1 MDTVSTDGK
10 VGDFIMSGMNKG
22 GTARRYKEF
31 LYIKNN
37 KMSALI
43 ENINRQLKKKRG
55 NPKS

>member
-37 KMSALI
+37 KM
-43 ENINRQLKKKRG
+43 
-55 NPKS
+55 